1 MTFIAPLPKM
11 TTAEYLDWEPRQEQ
25 RYEYVYGD
33 VLAMTGGTVPHIS
46 SAGCGKLSGF
56 SPEREATRGTTCV
69 HVWSEVA
76 SDPCVAGLVPVC
88 R

>member
-1 MTFIAPLPKM
+1 MQNLNALVRVEIMSLI
-11 TTAEYLDWEPRQEQ
+11 DH
-25 RYEYVYGD
+25 VN
-33 VLAMTGGTVPHIS
+33 
-46 SAGCGKLSGF
+46 SAGCGKLSGDLPDKCLNEFRQDCRRF
-56 SPEREATRGTTCV
+56 SPEREATRGTTCG